1 MDNSVIIKGS
11 KSGITVFLDNEMP
24 FEELL
29 ESVSDKFKNASKFFN
44 NANMAISFD
53 GRDLSA
59 EEEKKILNIISDVSD
74 LNIVCVLDEN
84 NDMKTVYEEAVKKAI
99 ASTAVQVP
107 EPALQPVSQTV
118 SDSRTSC
125 MFYKGTLRSGQVFE
139 ADGSVVVLGD
149 VNPGGKVVAKGSVIV
164 LGSLK
169 GNIFAGVDGNEN
181 AFVVALE
188 VMVAPLMALIWVS
201 SALPDFVTESS
212 GAFFPAYWSL
222 NAGSFAFNPR
232 PGVSLISRNSMP
244 VMVPSS
250 FSPTDSFTTPP

>member
-107 EPALQPVSQTV
+107 ESASQPVSQTV
-118 SDSRTSC
+118 SDLRTSC

-181 AFVVALE
+181 AFVVALD
-188 VMVAPLMALIWVS
+188 MDPMQIKIADIIARS
-201 SALPDFVTESS
+201 SDSSPVRKKLKLKAKQPVQPKIAYVYEGNIYVEDFAQNVLEDIH
-212 GAFFPAYWSL
+212 L
-222 NAGSFAFNPR
+222 
-232 PGVSLISRNSMP
+232 
-244 VMVPSS
+244 
-250 FSPTDSFTTPP
+250 